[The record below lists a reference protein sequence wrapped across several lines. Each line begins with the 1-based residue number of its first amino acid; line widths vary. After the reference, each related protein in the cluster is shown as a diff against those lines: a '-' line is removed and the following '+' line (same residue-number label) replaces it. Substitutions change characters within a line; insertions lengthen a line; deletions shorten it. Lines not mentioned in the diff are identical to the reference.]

1 MTSKQHGLKLREGVS
16 LEHLQLSEH
25 KKFEL
30 FPIREQAQLLI
41 KAVWILNAWPKRFI
55 DICNQQHLY
64 CSPLLHDFEPAPFWF
79 WKVVTDNMYHP
90 DVTITDEEI
99 QSAARYMKK
108 QEMSVSEF
116 SLSKMLGTRDIFRK
130 RKMKIGDLQV

>member
-1 MTSKQHGLKLREGVS
+1 
-16 LEHLQLSEH
+16 
-25 KKFEL
+25 
-30 FPIREQAQLLI
+30 
-41 KAVWILNAWPKRFI
+41 
-55 DICNQQHLY
+55 
-64 CSPLLHDFEPAPFWF
+64 
-79 WKVVTDNMYHP
+79 MYHP